1 MNRLKAYVRRTM
13 LASAKEY
20 SYPAKRRTI
29 EGTRSMCMDA
39 TRGTDTGWWRDMIYN
54 GDVIALFDRYRTDVA
69 AAITEYWRESGMN
82 LAESPYSMRDACSF
96 AEMIASTARRQKPRL
111 PESWA
116 DMDAETCCAMRAVR
130 CAVEYLAGEVA
141 RDLVPDL

>member
-39 TRGTDTGWWRDMIYN
+39 MRGTDTGWWDDLIYN
-54 GDVIALFDRYRTDVA
+54 GSVVELFDRYRHDVA
-69 AAITEYWRESGMN
+69 TT
-82 LAESPYSMRDACSF
+82 LRDYLNETGAGSSQIPCSRSDNCSF
-96 AEMIASTARRQKPRL
+96 ADMLAATSRRQKPRL
-111 PESWA
+111 PESWL
-116 DMDAETCCAMRAVR
+116 DMDEETVCAMRAIR
-130 CAVEYLAGEVA
+130 FAVEYLAGEVA